1 MTPGLLKRS
10 RNRINIGYLSMMNN
24 DLLDGCDMADSS
36 DDIISIDK
44 ASVQLMSE
52 DARRLDARRK
62 IERLLELKALKEFDE
77 DIERWYP
84 E

>member
-10 RNRINIGYLSMMNN
+10 RNRINIWCLSMMNN

-36 DDIISIDK
+36 DDIINLDN

-62 IERLLELKALKEFDE
+62 IERLLEMKALKEFDE
-77 DIERWYP
+77 DIEWWYP

>member
-1 MTPGLLKRS
+1 
-10 RNRINIGYLSMMNN
+10 MNN
-24 DLLDGCDMADSS
+24 DLLNGGDTVDCS
-36 DDIISIDK
+36 DDIINFDN
-44 ASVQLMSE
+44 ASVQLISE

-77 DIERWYP
+77 DIECWYP